1 MYKKLVYVLLFGF
14 LIIGVVSAANNFK
27 INDGFN
33 EVNEYYSVNEEN
45 GMFLYTWDYDDDLIR
60 ESYLQNDTDYKIV
73 SGDNNT
79 YNVTYNMHGTL
90 GAVEDYIKEGNVSL
104 DHGILEIAEVN
115 GEKYIFMTY
124 IEEGYD
130 DDWKSCHDE
139 LMKFNENNGIEPL
152 ADAI

>member
-14 LIIGVVSAANNFK
+14 LIIGVASAANNFK

-90 GAVEDYIKEGNVSL
+90 GAVEDYIKDGNVSL

>member
-14 LIIGVVSAANNFK
+14 LIIGVASAANNFK

-79 YNVTYNMHGTL
+79 YNVTSNMHGTL
-90 GAVEDYIKEGNVSL
+90 GAVVDYIKDGNVSL